1 MQNYDY
7 EIKMK
12 KINCLKRVGLVPLLF
27 LRAFF
32 LSFCLATSGRL
43 CMEMCEKKHIFVTT
57 FPTSEGSDHEFK

>member
-12 KINCLKRVGLVPLLF
+12 KINCLKQLGVVPLLF
-27 LRAFF
+27 LSAFF

-43 CMEMCEKKHIFVTT
+43 CIEMCEKKHIFVTA
-57 FPTSEGSDHEFK
+57 FLPSEESDHEFK

>member
-12 KINCLKRVGLVPLLF
+12 KINCLKQLGVVPLLF
-27 LRAFF
+27 LSAFL
-32 LSFCLATSGRL
+32 LSFCSATSGRL